1 MILQTIENLIE
12 HNRKTIMLYLLLS
25 VGGFLLFDFILP
37 ALGVGQYAGKLSFA
51 TIIPIIFLPSQL
63 RHKGEFFSHSSVAL
77 TSRQLFISKTIFD
90 ILCMII
96 IAAML
101 MLETIIG
108 RTLLNIADYVFSLV
122 MALVALQVTEIWN
135 NFDNI
140 FLKLKLNIKKIISV
154 LISLSLLII
163 YIYGMSLIDENTL
176 FDGLIAS
183 KGCQVGIYNCLF
195 ILILFSIDYYSF
207 MRRKEY

>member
-1 MILQTIENLIE
+1 MIFQIVKNVIE
-12 HNRKTIMLYLLLS
+12 HNRKTIMLYLLVSL
-25 VGGFLLFDFILP
+25 GGFLLFDFILP

-51 TIIPIIFLPSQL
+51 TIVPIIFLPAQL
-63 RHKGEFFSHSSVAL
+63 RHKGQFFSHSSVSL
-77 TSRQLFISKTIFD
+77 TSRQLFMSKTLFD

-108 RTLLNIADYVFSLV
+108 RTVLNIADYAFSLV
-122 MALVALQVTEIWN
+122 MALLMMQVTEIWN

-140 FLKLKLNIKKIISV
+140 FLKLKLIFKKIISI

-163 YIYGMSLIDENTL
+163 YIYGMSLIDENTV
-176 FDGLIAS
+176 FDGLIPSEAL
-183 KGCQVGIYNCLF
+183 QVTIYNCLF
-195 ILILFSIDYYSF
+195 ILFLFSIDYYTF